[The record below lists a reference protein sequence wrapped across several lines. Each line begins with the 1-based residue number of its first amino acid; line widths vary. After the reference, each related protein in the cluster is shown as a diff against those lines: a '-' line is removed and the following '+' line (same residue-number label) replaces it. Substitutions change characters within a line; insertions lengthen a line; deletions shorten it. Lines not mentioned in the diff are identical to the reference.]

1 MSSVVTERINFRSQM
16 AGHAESW
23 DEVHIDGDLEKFAC
37 TVTYKS
43 GDAALA
49 VATIEE

>member
-1 MSSVVTERINFRSQM
+1 M

>member
-1 MSSVVTERINFRSQM
+1 MSPVVSERINFRSQM
-16 AGHAESW
+16 AAHAESR
-23 DEVHIDGDLEKFAC
+23 DEVRIDGDLEKFDC

-43 GDAALA
+43 RHAALA

>member
-1 MSSVVTERINFRSQM
+1 M
-16 AGHAESW
+16 AAHAESR
-23 DEVHIDGDLEKFAC
+23 DEVRIDGDLEKFDC

-43 GDAALA
+43 RDAALA